1 MVCISGEKPS
11 LKGQHWCQ
19 EVRLRAGWPMTRV
32 APPFQVPTSPV
43 RPCHVLSGFAMSRQV
58 PANVPSGP
66 SKCPVR
72 SQQMSRQVPANVP
85 SGPECPVRSQPKSR
99 QQSSEQ
105 FPRSRRKFRQILSG
119 EVPQVS
125 RRRTRGTCS
134 CCLAAVTSQSWSP
147 DPHCPVP
154 FLSLSSLSAAALETR
169 AARKNLKNAQTR
181 SRGGKDS
188 APCLSV
194 SQSVCP
200 LSVSQCAPCPSVG
213 VSPVRLSVCLLS
225 VCQCAFGLC
234 HRAPVVCQ
242 SHCHCDH

>member
-1 MVCISGEKPS
+1 MANDKSCPPIPGPDKS
-11 LKGQHWCQ
+11 CQ
-19 EVRLRAGWPMTRV
+19 ALPC
-32 APPFQVPTSPV
+32 PV
-43 RPCHVLSGFAMSRQV
+43 RFCH
-58 PANVPSGP
+58 VPSGP
-66 SKCPVR
+66 SECPVR

-85 SGPECPVRSQPKSR
+85 SGPECPVRSQPMSR
-99 QQSSEQ
+99 QQSSEH

-154 FLSLSSLSAAALETR
+154 FLSLSSLSAVALETR

-194 SQSVCP
+194 SQ
-200 LSVSQCAPCPSVG
+200 CAPCPSVG
-213 VSPVRLSVCLLS
+213 VPPVRLSVCLLS
-225 VCQCAFGLC
+225 VCQ
-234 HRAPVVCQ
+234 

>member
-32 APPFQVPTSPV
+32 APRFQVPTSPV
-43 RPCHVLSGFAMSRQV
+43 RPCHVLSGFA
-58 PANVPSGP
+58 
-66 SKCPVR
+66 
-72 SQQMSRQVPANVP
+72 MSRQVPANVP

-194 SQSVCP
+194 SQ
-200 LSVSQCAPCPSVG
+200 CAPCPSVG
-213 VSPVRLSVCLLS
+213 VPPVRLSVCLLS
-225 VCQCAFGLC
+225 VCQ
-234 HRAPVVCQ
+234 